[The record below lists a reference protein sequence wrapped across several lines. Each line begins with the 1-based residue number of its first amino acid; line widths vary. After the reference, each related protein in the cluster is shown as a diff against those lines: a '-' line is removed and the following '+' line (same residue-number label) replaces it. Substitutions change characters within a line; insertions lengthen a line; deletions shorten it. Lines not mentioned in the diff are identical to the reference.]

1 MRAIGRRTVR
11 LRRKV
16 SDYVGQVGNLRQI
29 GNPAGPLSKYC
40 KGQLTIGRRLSTS
53 PTILV
58 CLTLSCIMGD
68 THDEIVDVVSNLA
81 NALSTVNAAKFM
93 DVIDKGM
100 PDYDKLKSDVAALM
114 NQAEVTSSIEIL
126 QEDGDE
132 AKRSVDLDWYLEV
145 RSLSPDGPIVRRR
158 EIIHCELVRKDKK
171 HWKVASLKPLDFFAP
186 AKLEKLVIRNAI

>member
-1 MRAIGRRTVR
+1 MRAIVR
-11 LRRKV
+11 NI
-16 SDYVGQVGNLRQI
+16 VGQVGNLRRI
-29 GNPAGPLSKYC
+29 GNPPGPVPGNYT
-40 KGQLTIGRRLSTS
+40 GRLTIGRRLSTC

-58 CLTLSCIMGD
+58 CLTFSCLIAD
-68 THDEIVDVVSNLA
+68 THDEIVDVVSSMA
-81 NALSTVNAAKFM
+81 NALSTVNAAKFL
-93 DVIDKGM
+93 DAVDKSM
-100 PDYDKLKSDVAALM
+100 PDYDKLKNDVAALM
-114 NQAEVTSSIEIL
+114 NQAEITSSIEIL

-186 AKLEKLVIRNAI
+186 AKLDK

>member
-1 MRAIGRRTVR
+1 MHRPQWGRQSCLQPAFEPASPTQHEGR
-11 LRRKV
+11 LPIR
-16 SDYVGQVGNLRQI
+16 L
-29 GNPAGPLSKYC
+29 P
-40 KGQLTIGRRLSTS
+40 IGRRLPAC
-53 PTILV
+53 PTILA
-58 CLTLSCIMGD
+58 CLTFSCLIAD

-81 NALSTVNAAKFM
+81 NALSTVNAPKFM
-93 DVIDKGM
+93 DVIDKSM

-132 AKRSVDLDWYLEV
+132 AKRSVDLDWYIEV

-158 EIIHCELVRKDKK
+158 EIIHCELMRKDKK

-186 AKLEKLVIRNAI
+186 AKLDK